1 MKLAEALVLRADAQK
16 RFEQLQERIIRNA
29 KVQAGDA
36 PAEDPTGLLSEL
48 EQAAVEMT
56 GLIQKINRTNSATIF
71 EGNQT
76 LADVLG
82 ERDVLL
88 KRCTAYRHLA
98 QMASITQNVYS
109 KSEVK
114 FVSTVNVGDVQKRA
128 DELSKAYRELDC
140 QIQELNWKTEL
151 LN

>member
-1 MKLAEALVLRADAQK
+1 
-16 RFEQLQERIIRNA
+16 
-29 KVQAGDA
+29 
-36 PAEDPTGLLSEL
+36 
-48 EQAAVEMT
+48 
-56 GLIQKINRTNSATIF
+56 TNSATIF

-140 QIQELNWKTEL
+140 RIQELNWKTEL